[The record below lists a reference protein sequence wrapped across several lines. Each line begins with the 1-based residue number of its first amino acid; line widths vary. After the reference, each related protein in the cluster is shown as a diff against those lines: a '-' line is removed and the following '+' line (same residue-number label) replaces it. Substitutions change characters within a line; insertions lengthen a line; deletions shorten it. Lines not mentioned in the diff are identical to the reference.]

1 MSQIA
6 ALPSARTAATS
17 DPALM
22 CATEAQAAVTDGT
35 LCREEI
41 VEAQLA
47 RYAALEPSI
56 KAFSYLD
63 PDLARRRAR
72 EADKVRSGRL
82 LDGMTLA
89 VKDMIDT
96 ADMPTQHNSPLYVD
110 HRPAKDAIVVGA
122 ARAEGAL
129 ILGKA
134 DTHEFAAGGRLPA
147 SRNPHDIAHTP
158 GGSSSGSGAAIGAGF
173 AHLALGTQT
182 GGSVLRPAS
191 FCGIF
196 GMKPTWGVV
205 SQEGVKGYAV
215 SLDTLGWYGRSV
227 GDLAQMAM
235 AVRSVRRPIARR
247 DSLKGARIGLCRT
260 PWWDEADPDMQ
271 EATLKAA
278 EMLAAAGALVEDFE
292 LPEGFERLNTEQNVI
307 MRGEGRAA
315 FLADYLAR
323 PHLLHQD
330 FKDRTEDKDAFGFDG
345 VRAALDFCAACRP
358 RFDAAM
364 AGWDAI
370 LTPGALGEAPRS
382 LATTG
387 NPMFQRAPTAL
398 HIPSIGLPGF
408 VGKTGMPLGVQLLG
422 PRHSDAELLELAV
435 PASEALGAPRVD
447 PVAPR
452 GVSA

>member
-1 MSQIA
+1 MTVS
-6 ALPSARTAATS
+6 ALPNARAEATGDPARMTAA
-17 DPALM
+17 
-22 CATEAQAAVTDGT
+22 EAREAIVAGRLT
-35 LCREEI
+35 REEI
-41 VEAQLA
+41 VAAQLG
-47 RYAALEPSI
+47 RIERLEASVR
-56 KAFSYLD
+56 AFSYLD
-63 PDLARRRAR
+63 PAMALRRAR
-72 EADKVRSGRL
+72 EADKQRTGRM
-82 LDGMTLA
+82 LDGLALA

-122 ARAEGAL
+122 ARAEGA
-129 ILGKA
+129 IVLGKV

-147 SRNPHDIAHTP
+147 ARNPHDIAHTP
-158 GGSSSGSGAAIGAGF
+158 GGSSSGSGTAIGAGF

-196 GMKPTWGVV
+196 GMKATWGVV

-227 GDLAQMAM
+227 EDLSLMAM
-235 AVRSVRRPIARR
+235 AVRSVRRPVTRR
-247 DSLKGARIGLCRT
+247 DSLRGARIGLCRT
-260 PWWDEADPDMQ
+260 PWWDEADADMQ
-271 EATLKAA
+271 AATLQAA
-278 EMLAAAGALVEDFE
+278 ERLAAAGAHVEDWDM
-292 LPEGFERLNTEQNVI
+292 PDGFEELNARQNVI

-330 FKDRTEDKDAFGFDG
+330 FKDRVEDRDGFGFEG
-345 VRAALDFCAACRP
+345 VRAAQDFCAACRP

-364 AGWDAI
+364 EGWDAI

-382 LATTG
+382 LETTG

-398 HIPSIGLPGF
+398 HVPCIGLPGF
-408 VGKTGMPLGVQLLG
+408 VGSTAMPMGVQLIG
-422 PRHSDAELLELAV
+422 ARYSDADLLELAV
-435 PASEALGAPRVD
+435 PASEALGAPMVD
-447 PVAPR
+447 PVEPR
-452 GVSA
+452 GVAA

>member
-1 MSQIA
+1 MSA
-6 ALPSARTAATS
+6 TALPNARTGATEDAARMTAAEARAAIAS
-17 DPALM
+17 GALGREDIVAAQLERITRLEPEVRAFSWIDPAL
-22 CATEAQAAVTDGT
+22 
-35 LCREEI
+35 
-41 VEAQLA
+41 
-47 RYAALEPSI
+47 AL
-56 KAFSYLD
+56 
-63 PDLARRRAR
+63 RRAR
-72 EADKVRSGRL
+72 EADKQRTGRV
-82 LDGMTLA
+82 LDGLTLA

-110 HRPAKDAIVVGA
+110 HQPAKDAIVVGA

-129 ILGKA
+129 ILGKV
-134 DTHEFAAGGRLPA
+134 DTHEFASGGRLPA
-147 SRNPHDIAHTP
+147 ARNPHDTAHTP
-158 GGSSSGSGAAIGAGF
+158 GGSSSGSGTAIGAGF

-196 GMKPTWGVV
+196 GMKATWGVV

-227 GDLAQMAM
+227 ADLALMAM
-235 AVRSVRRPIARR
+235 AVRSVRREVTRR

-260 PWWDEADPDMQ
+260 PWWNEAEDDMQ

-278 EMLAAAGALVEDFE
+278 EMLAAAGAHVEDWDM
-292 LPEGFERLNTEQNVI
+292 PDGFDRLNAQQNAI

-315 FLADYLAR
+315 FLADYLSR

-330 FKDRTEDKDAFGFDG
+330 FKDRVEDRDGFGFEG
-345 VRAALDFCAACRP
+345 VREALDFCAACRP

-364 AGWDAI
+364 EGWDAI

-382 LATTG
+382 LDTTG

-398 HIPSIGLPGF
+398 HVPCVGLPGF
-408 VGKTGMPLGVQLLG
+408 VGSTGMPMGVQLIG
-422 PRHSDAELLELAV
+422 ARYSDADLLELAV
-435 PASEALGAPRVD
+435 PASEALGAPMVD
-447 PVAPR
+447 PVEPR
-452 GVSA
+452 GITP